1 MFAGNLPSYMK
12 VLERSN
18 MRFLTLIFVIIFNV
32 LMIVISTVLADKLMG
47 SAWFK
52 KHIHKFSVL

>member
-1 MFAGNLPSYMK
+1 MK

-18 MRFLTLIFVIIFNV
+18 MRFLTLIFVIVFNV